1 MMAQQYVFND
11 KFSVVRS
18 LFLLFLFFSYS
29 VTAQYS
35 PEKKYPAGYLKYD
48 SITKAYQR
56 DYTHQATPGSPNVV
70 VIMLDDVGFSTS
82 GTFGGLAETPA
93 FDKLARKGLK
103 YNNFHT
109 TAICAP
115 SRAALLTGRNHHSVH
130 MGHFT
135 ETAFDAPGYDG
146 YMPFEKATMAEVLR
160 ENGYNTFAV
169 GKWHLTPVKE
179 RSAAGP
185 FNRWPTGRGF
195 DYFYGFHESAT
206 DQYYPVLW
214 NGNTRAPIDT
224 TLGRHLN
231 TYLADQAIEYIRIQ
245 QNANPGKPFF
255 LYYTPGAVHSPM
267 QVDSYWIDLYK
278 GRFDMGWDRYRD
290 TVLAHQKKLGLVP
303 QEVKL
308 PPRFHGIKPW
318 DELTQKEQ
326 RIMSRSMEAHA
337 GFLSETDHEI
347 GRVID
352 YIDHIGL
359 MKNTIIILIIGDN
372 GATKYTAD
380 LPGLPED
387 QQDLKGDD
395 RINAAYAHID
405 EIGRKNFTG
414 DIPLGWTQASNAP
427 FKLFKSDANA
437 EGGTRNPMIICA
449 PGYIQDQGAI
459 RSQYTHLID
468 IWPTVAEMTTVKMPK
483 FINGYRQARLEG
495 TSFVYSFNHAQAKDR
510 HVIQYFESGS
520 HRALYRNGWKAS
532 VYHIYGTS
540 YETDQWELYN
550 MNSDFN
556 ENNNLATKYPGK
568 LKSLIRLFEKEAKK
582 YHIYPLQESWFP
594 LTRSLRIS
602 DSRFPE
608 SRQ

>member
-1 MMAQQYVFND
+1 MTNNKVFKNA
-11 KFSVVRS
+11 FLVVRS
-18 LFLLFLFFSYS
+18 FCWVLLFFSYS
-29 VTAQYS
+29 LSAQYS
-35 PEKKYPAGYLKYD
+35 PEKKYQPDYLKFD
-48 SITKAYQR
+48 SITKAYQH
-56 DYTHQATPGSPNVV
+56 DYTQLAKPGSPNVV

-82 GTFGGLAETPA
+82 STFGGLAETPA
-93 FDKLARKGLK
+93 FDKLARNGLK
-103 YNNFHT
+103 YTNFHT

-214 NGNTRAPIDT
+214 IGNTRAPIDT
-224 TLGRHLN
+224 SLGFHLN

-245 QNANPGKPFF
+245 NNASPDKPFF
-255 LYYTPGAVHSPM
+255 LFYTPGAVHSPM
-267 QVDSYWIDLYK
+267 QVDPYWIDLYK

-290 TVLAHQKKLGLVP
+290 TVLVHQKKLGIVP
-303 QEVKL
+303 EEVIL
-308 PPRFHGIKPW
+308 PPRYQGIKAW
-318 DELTQKEQ
+318 DDLTQKEQ
-326 RIMSRSMEAHA
+326 WIMARSMEAHA

-352 YIDHIGL
+352 YIEQIGK

-387 QQDLKGDD
+387 QLDLKGED

-405 EIGRKNFTG
+405 EIGTKYFTG
-414 DIPLGWTQASNAP
+414 DIPLGWTQATNAP

-437 EGGTRNPMIICA
+437 EGGTRNPMIIHA
-449 PGYIQDQGAI
+449 PGYIHDRGTI
-459 RSQYTHLID
+459 RTQYTHLID
-468 IWPTVAEMTTVKMPK
+468 IWPTVAELTAAQMPK
-483 FINGYRQARLEG
+483 SINGYHQAPLEG
-495 TSFVYSFNHAQAKDR
+495 TSFVYSFNNENAKDR
-510 HVIQYFESGS
+510 HAIQYFESGS
-520 HRALYRNGWKAS
+520 HRALYREGWKAS

-540 YETDQWELYN
+540 YETDIWELYD
-550 MNSDFN
+550 MKHDFN
-556 ENNNLATKYPGK
+556 EITNLAAQYPGK

-582 YHIYPLQESWFP
+582 YHVYPLQESWFP
-594 LTRSLRIS
+594 MNRSLRIS
-602 DSRFPE
+602 DSRYPE
-608 SRQ
+608 SKQ